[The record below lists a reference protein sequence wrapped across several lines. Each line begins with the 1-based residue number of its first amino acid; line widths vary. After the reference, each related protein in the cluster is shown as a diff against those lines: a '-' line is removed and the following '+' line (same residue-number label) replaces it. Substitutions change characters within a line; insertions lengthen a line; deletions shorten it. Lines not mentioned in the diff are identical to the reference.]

1 MDNFIKEFG
10 VPQKHIKETT
20 GGNRFHLVVDK
31 KFIKNL
37 AEKQKISKFP
47 VHPKLTSSDIRLEN
61 PWTRVVVQFY
71 KKSIEQKVV
80 SLPLQAAPGTPLNYS
95 SLINQ
100 IGNANFKNLW
110 EEGYRIYEA
119 AHSTF
124 LKPSEFTRSQT
135 LNSLLLPY
143 DVFLRKVIQLTFR
156 CPVISLLNDISSQ
169 TVSADLPPQ
178 GIQNVLPALCA
189 IETTSHI
196 FVIFYP
202 QVVETTLYDCITFSP
217 AVLRNSY
224 NKPLFLIYQLLH
236 LTKNLHE
243 MGVLVGNL
251 RLQDIFVK
259 ENLWLE
265 CIPRIECNMIPQ
277 DAEFQ
282 TPTSLCDEE
291 LPPQTLDL
299 KFAYDLEQ
307 FTLREYCEMWCNGQL
322 SNFDYLTI
330 LNNATGRKTDSSE
343 YHHIMPWVT
352 DFSSRNGQNWRDLTK
367 SKYRLNKGDA
377 HLDHMFASSTDPSS
391 AHHVSDFLSDITYY
405 VYMARRTRKD
415 ILTQHVRPIWV
426 PAEYPVSIQRLQ
438 EWTPDECIPEF
449 YSDPS
454 VFRSIHED
462 LADLELPTWATC
474 PEDFI
479 AKHREALESQQVSK
493 RLHYWID
500 LNFGYKLTG
509 KPAVKSKNV
518 CLSLVDEHKNLCQ
531 RGIVQL
537 FTHAHPAKRI
547 PPPFSGKTAPRI
559 CVSTEGEFYI
569 TFNFP

>member
-10 VPQKHIKETT
+10 VPRQHIKL
-20 GGNRFHLVVDK
+20 GNTDDRFLLTVDK
-31 KFIKNL
+31 SWLKFL
-37 AEKQKISKFP
+37 AEKQRLAKFP
-47 VHPKLTSSDIRLEN
+47 VHPKANVNDIRLEN
-61 PWTRVVVQFY
+61 PWTRVTVQFY
-71 KKSIEQKVV
+71 KKSNQKVV
-80 SLPLQAAPGTPLNYS
+80 SLPNLFPSEQNTPPLNYS
-95 SLINQ
+95 QLLNQ
-100 IGNANFKNLW
+100 IGNLNFKNLW
-110 EEGYRIYEA
+110 EEGYNTYEE
-119 AHSTF
+119 AHSKF

-143 DVFLRKVIQLTFR
+143 DVFLKKVIQMTFR
-156 CPVISLLNDISSQ
+156 CPVISLNIEYSS
-169 TVSADLPPQ
+169 VSTEPQ
-178 GIQNVLPALCA
+178 MEGLSNVLTALCA

-202 QVVETTLYDCITFSP
+202 PPMETTLYDCITFSP

-236 LTKNLHE
+236 LVKNLHE
-243 MGVLVGNL
+243 MGVFVGNI
-251 RLQDIFVK
+251 RLQDIFMK

-265 CIPRIECNMIPQ
+265 CIPRIECNLIVQ
-277 DAEFQ
+277 DLEFM
-282 TPTSLCDEE
+282 TPTSLCEE
-291 LPPQTLDL
+291 LPLQPFDL

-330 LNNATGRKTDSSE
+330 LNNATGRRIDSSE

-377 HLDHMFASSTDPSS
+377 HLDHMFSSASETSS

-405 VYMARRTRKD
+405 VYMARRTPKD

-462 LADLELPTWATC
+462 LADLELPTWASC

-537 FTHAHPAKRI
+537 FSQPHPAKRI

-559 CVSTEGEFYI
+559 APCSESE
-569 TFNFP
+569 